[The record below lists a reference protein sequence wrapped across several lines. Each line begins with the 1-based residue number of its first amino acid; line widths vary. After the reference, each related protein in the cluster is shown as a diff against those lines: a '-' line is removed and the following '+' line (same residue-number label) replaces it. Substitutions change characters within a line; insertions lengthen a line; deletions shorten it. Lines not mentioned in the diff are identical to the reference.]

1 MGVEARNGDG
11 GSGHQLR
18 SGGKFEERGEG
29 MK

>member
-11 GSGHQLR
+11 GSDHQLR
-18 SGGKFEERGEG
+18 SGGKFEGSGEG